1 MLKFQNN
8 NTITI
13 ATFEDFIL
21 TAFVI
26 IDELYFRYV
35 PDAVSKRRNVLNAKL
50 SDSEIIT
57 ISICGE
63 LIGVDS
69 ENAWFSFVKKNYHH
83 LFPGIGSRSRFNRT
97 RRALLQTT
105 ELIRQKMFSAFA
117 MPYSR
122 YLVID
127 SFPLAVFSQRWSR
140 LRQVSFEKRDLFWL
154 QSTCHDY
161 SGRIYHFV

>member
-8 NTITI
+8 NTIII

-35 PDAVSKRRNVLNAKL
+35 SDAVSKRRNVLNAKL

-63 LIGVDS
+63 LIGVDI
-69 ENAWFSFVKKNYHH
+69 Y
-83 LFPGIGSRSRFNRT
+83 FPELAAKV
-97 RRALLQTT
+97 ALT
-105 ELIRQKMFSAFA
+105 E
-117 MPYSR
+117 P
-122 YLVID
+122 
-127 SFPLAVFSQRWSR
+127 
-140 LRQVSFEKRDLFWL
+140 RDLF
-154 QSTCHDY
+154 
-161 SGRIYHFV
+161 FK